1 MDKGQI
7 LIGNTIR
14 RFRENQGISLQVV
27 SERSGVDLETLIRIE
42 DNKATGSLEALRGIA
57 AALGFKLSDLIE
69 AGKRINEAIKEEYKK
84 NIKDANYAKILVDFV
99 RKEKDVRYLFNELNI
114 EFKYQPAFC
123 RCSDGDKDKYTTI
136 FPLFC
141 DYVNN
146 STTPVGEHN
155 YCIEYA
161 IENLLGFTTKKT
173 RFYFKLK
180 ELIGCVYSDK
190 FFELRFKNHTS
201 VRLTYNSDTPITI
214 DLNAG
219 LQEHLDELNFED
231 KEETK

>member
-27 SERSGVDLETLIRIE
+27 SERSGVDLETLTRIE

-99 RKEKDVRYLFNELNI
+99 RKERDVRYLFNELNI
-114 EFKYQPAFC
+114 EFKYKPALF
-123 RCSDGDKDKYTTI
+123 RCSDEDKDKYTLT

-141 DYVNN
+141 DYVNH
-146 STTPVGEHN
+146 STLPVGEHN
-155 YCIEYA
+155 YCIEYES
-161 IENLLGFTTKKT
+161 ENLLGFTTKKM

-180 ELIGCVYSDK
+180 DLIGCVYNDK
-190 FFELRFKNHTS
+190 FFELRFKNNVA
-201 VRLTYNSDTPITI
+201 VRLTYKSDSPLVI
-214 DLNAG
+214 DLNAVP
-219 LQEHLDELNFED
+219 QEHLDALDFGRAP
-231 KEETK
+231 